1 MIEVI
6 DRNKGLYLFVAG
18 SREEW
23 WILWGFDLLLA
34 VTDPVEP
41 LVSRRTRRQENF

>member
-1 MIEVI
+1 MIEVMH
-6 DRNKGLYLFVAG
+6 RNKGTYLFVVG

-23 WILWGFDLLLA
+23 GILWGFDLLLG